1 MSNNTLIAVIVVAAI
16 AAIVLDRFLF
26 AMAMRPRKQK
36 NNNLTRPYTVVTPT
50 EKSEKVT
57 AENPVI
63 PPQHG
68 WPEHKE

>member
-36 NNNLTRPYTVVTPT
+36 NNNVTRPYTVAAT
-50 EKSEKVT
+50 ERSEKIT